1 MRIYFYHTRESK
13 QSLEEWKQL
22 RFPGH
27 LLYGLPLL
35 EKYGID
41 AILHRHRYIENRWK
55 LMLYVTYEIFS
66 CRKKYDVLYGTSF
79 RGLEIIIFLHAL
91 GLYKRPIVVWHHTAL
106 RRSRNK
112 IREFLSCVFYKGIDH
127 MFFFSQK
134 HIDESIQLN
143 KVPSEKLELVHWG
156 PDLAFYDNIMSA
168 ASKENHMGFIS
179 TGKENRDVDTLI
191 KAFIETKA
199 SLEIYISKTCG
210 AINYK
215 EKLDKYSPCDRIKIH
230 YTNGV
235 IPYILAQIVATK
247 QFVVI
252 PCLEYSYTVGLT
264 TLVEALALGI
274 PVICSKNPY
283 YEMEIDKEQIGI
295 TVAYGDVQG
304 WKNAIDFLME
314 NPVIA
319 KKMGENARRLAEKS
333 FNFEVFSKEV
343 AISLLNSNK

>member
-1 MRIYFYHTRESK
+1 MRAYFYHTRESK

-35 EKYGID
+35 GEYGID
-41 AILHRHRYIENRWK
+41 TILHHHRYIESRWK
-55 LMLYVTYEIFS
+55 LMSYVSYEILS
-66 CRKKYDVLYGTSF
+66 CREKYDVLYGTSF
-79 RGLEIIIFLHAL
+79 RGLEMIIFLHAL
-91 GLYKRPIVVWHHTAL
+91 GLYRKPIVVWHHTAL

-112 IREFLSCVFYKGIDH
+112 IRELLSCFFYKGIDH

-134 HIDESIQLN
+134 HINESIQLK
-143 KVPSEKLELVHWG
+143 KVPSEKIELIHWG
-156 PDLAFYDNIMSA
+156 PDLKFYDNIMAA
-168 ASKENHMGFIS
+168 ASEEHRMGFIS
-179 TGKENRDVDTLI
+179 TGKENRDVDTLM
-191 KAFIETKA
+191 KAFIETNA

-210 AINYK
+210 AVNYE
-215 EKLDKYSPCDRIKIH
+215 EKLGKYSPCDRIKIH

-264 TLVEALALGI
+264 TLVEALALGM
-274 PVICSKNPY
+274 PVICTRNPY
-283 YEMEIDKEQIGI
+283 YEMDIDKEQIGI
-295 TVAYGDVQG
+295 TIAYGDVQG

-319 KKMGENARRLAEKS
+319 KKMGENARKLAEKS
-333 FNFEVFSKEV
+333 FNLDVFTKEV
-343 AISLLNSNK
+343 ATSLLNYKK

>member
-1 MRIYFYHTRESK
+1 MKIYFYHTRESK
-13 QSLEEWKQL
+13 QSLEEWKQF

-27 LLYGLPLL
+27 LLYGLPLFG
-35 EKYGID
+35 KYGIE
-41 AILHRHRYIENRWK
+41 AILHRHRYIESRWK
-55 LMLYVTYEIFS
+55 LMLYVTYEILL

-79 RGLEIIIFLHAL
+79 RGLEIIIFLHAM
-91 GLYKRPIVVWHHTAL
+91 GLYRKPIVIWHHTAL

-112 IREFLSCVFYKGIDH
+112 IRELLSRFFYKGIDH

-134 HIDESIQLN
+134 HIEESIQLD
-143 KVPSEKLELVHWG
+143 KVPSQKLELVHWG
-156 PDLAFYDNIMSA
+156 PDLKFYDHVLA
-168 ASKENHMGFIS
+168 AVSDEHRTGFIS
-179 TGKENRDVDTLI
+179 TGKENRDVDTLM
-191 KAFIETKA
+191 KAFLETDA

-210 AINYK
+210 SVNY
-215 EKLDKYSPCDRIKIH
+215 EERLGKYSSCDRIKIH

-264 TLVEALALGI
+264 TLVEALALGM
-274 PVICSKNPY
+274 PVICTKNPY
-283 YEMEIDKEQIGI
+283 YEMDIDEEQIGI

-304 WKNAIDFLME
+304 WKNAINYLMD

-319 KKMGENARRLAEKS
+319 KKMGENARKLAEKS
-333 FNFEVFSKEV
+333 FNLEVFSKEV
-343 AISLLNSNK
+343 AISLLNSKK